1 MGAGRLAL
9 AAVCLVATGAA
20 CTDDVAP
27 ARAQV
32 LLIVDTN
39 VPLVGQLAL
48 RDELARDTAIDTVR
62 IEVFDDGG
70 ALAETRD
77 FIVPDPSSWPLSLG
91 LRPRSSTTARL
102 RLRAFRAIHAQAD
115 KAGAVAIAPPQLV
128 IDRMV
133 AITSPAEGMRTLRV
147 TLEGDCLGMPA
158 ATSAPFSSCVDAATP
173 SAEPTVGIDI
183 EPGLSARTTTRAG
196 TWQGATFVD
205 CTAARPNDDAIC
217 IPGGFTI
224 LGEATLSGI
233 EGAYEEAHDSAP
245 IRPVRL
251 SPFYLDK
258 YEFTVGRLRKSGVAA
273 LGDEEEPFVPGRPA
287 NADCTFRGFDDG
299 VNDALPLN
307 CVHWKSAR
315 KLCRASGGD
324 LPTEAQWEY
333 TARGRGEQRPFP
345 WGSGFGGCC
354 TSSLERA
361 TRGVFNGCGRGVEPV
376 GSHAD
381 PSRCSG
387 FADVSRDGV
396 VDLGGSL
403 NEFLRDVFQP
413 YTAACWGGA
422 GIALDPTCRDDES
435 QDHMIRG
442 ASWKENGLL
451 ANTTVRASNG
461 PVFEVQ
467 TGRGFRCAYPGVAP

>member
-1 MGAGRLAL
+1 MGGRLAI
-9 AAVCLVATGAA
+9 ATACLFATGVA

-48 RDELARDTAIDTVR
+48 RDELSRDTAIDTVR
-62 IEVFDDGG
+62 IEIFDDAG

-77 FIVPDPSSWPLSLG
+77 FIVPDASSWPLSLG

-102 RLRAFRAIHAQAD
+102 RLRAFRAIHAQAE
-115 KAGAVAIAPPQLV
+115 KAGAVAIAPPLLV

-133 AITSPAEGMRTLRV
+133 AITAPGEGVRTLRV
-147 TLEGDCLGMPA
+147 TLDGDCLGRPA
-158 ATSAPFSSCVDAATP
+158 ATTAPFSSCVDAATP
-173 SAEPTVGIDI
+173 SAEPSAGIEI
-183 EPGLSARTTTRAG
+183 EPGPSAVAATKAG
-196 TWQGATFVD
+196 TWGGAKFVD

-224 LGEATLSGI
+224 LGEETLSGI
-233 EGAYEEAHDSAP
+233 EGAYADAHDSAP

-251 SPFYLDK
+251 SPFYMDK
-258 YEFTVGRLRKSGVAA
+258 YELTVGRLRKLGAAA

-307 CVHWKSAR
+307 CVHWKTAR
-315 KLCRASGGD
+315 KLCRASRGD

-333 TARGRGEQRPFP
+333 VARGRGEQRIFP
-345 WGSGFGGCC
+345 WGSDVGGCC

-361 TRGVFNGCGRGVEPV
+361 TSGPLRGCGRGVEPV

-381 PSRCSG
+381 PSRCKG
-387 FADVSRDGV
+387 IADVSRDGI
-396 VDLGGSL
+396 VDLGGSM

-422 GIALDPTCRDDES
+422 GIPLDPSCRDDES

-442 ASWKENGLL
+442 GSWKEGSLR
-451 ANTTVRASNG
+451 AYTTVRSSNG
-461 PVFEVQ
+461 PVFEVE

>member
-1 MGAGRLAL
+1 MGVGRLAI
-9 AAVCLVATGAA
+9 AAACLVATGGA
-20 CTDDVAP
+20 CTDEVAP

-48 RDELARDTAIDTVR
+48 REELSRDTAIDTVR
-62 IEVFDDGG
+62 IEIFDDAGG
-70 ALAETRD
+70 MAETRD

-91 LRPRSSTTARL
+91 LRPRSSTSARL
-102 RLRAFRAIHAQAD
+102 RLRAFRAIHAQAE
-115 KAGAVAIAPPQLV
+115 KAGAVAIAPPLLV

-133 AITSPAEGMRTLRV
+133 AITAPGEGVRTLRV
-147 TLEGDCLGMPA
+147 TLDGDCLGIPA
-158 ATSAPFSSCVDAATP
+158 STSAPFSSCVDAATP
-173 SAEPTVGIDI
+173 SAEPTAGIEI
-183 EPGLSARTTTRAG
+183 EPAPSARTTTTAG
-196 TWQGATFVD
+196 TWEGAKFVD
-205 CTAARPNDDAIC
+205 CSAARPNDDAIC

-224 LGEATLSGI
+224 VGDASISGI
-233 EGAYEEAHDSAP
+233 EGAAPDVHDSTP
-245 IRPVRL
+245 IRPLRL

-258 YEFTVGRLRKSGVAA
+258 YELTVGRLRKLGIAA

-307 CVHWKSAR
+307 CVHWRSAR
-315 KLCRASGGD
+315 RLCRASGGD

-333 TARGRGEQRPFP
+333 VARGRGEQRLFP
-345 WGSGFGGCC
+345 WGTGFGGCC

-361 TRGVFNGCGRGVEPV
+361 TNGIFNGCGRGVEPV

-381 PSRCSG
+381 PSRCKG
-387 FADVSRDGV
+387 VADVSRDGI

-403 NEFLRDVFQP
+403 TEFLRDVFQP
-413 YTAACWGGA
+413 YSAACWGGA
-422 GIALDPTCRDDES
+422 GIPLDPFCLDDKS
-435 QDHMIRG
+435 QDHIIRG
-442 ASWKENGLL
+442 ASWKESSTL
-451 ANTTVRASNG
+451 AQTTVRSSNG
-461 PVFEVQ
+461 PDFEVT